1 MPGFPICTTSPADGC
16 HPSNGE
22 LLPSAREERQAE
34 VRSGRSADGGIPRAL
49 ADRHRSAT
57 GAPCIW
63 TRPRPAALHPCA
75 GLRRYQEIPDVSA
88 LSVPRPPCRK
98 ANRGAFMW
106 DARRSCTS
114 VVGTHPRRA
123 RQVSQHPTPA
133 SRHQVN
139 HAKRIRPPFLRVQA
153 SGGQECLRRLRSAA
167 VRDGREMA
175 KAGHLSQ
182 RAPAGG
188 ATAPAVGQRPKRIP
202 AAVATAAMM
211 ARTDDGCLAR
221 LPTAL
226 MGANP
231 PSGRTGTNGRHTKE
245 ADASR
250 CAALR

>member
-1 MPGFPICTTSPADGC
+1 MAEFPGRFPIGTARLRLPPGSGPARGLRLSIHAPDCGVTRRSLTFRRC
-16 HPSNGE
+16 PFPVRHAGK
-22 LLPSAREERQAE
+22 QIV
-34 VRSGRSADGGIPRAL
+34 VRSCG
-49 ADRHRSAT
+49 
-57 GAPCIW
+57 
-63 TRPRPAALHPCA
+63 AALLHV
-75 GLRRYQEIPDVSA
+75 RRRDTPAQD
-88 LSVPRPPCRK
+88 
-98 ANRGAFMW
+98 G
-106 DARRSCTS
+106 
-114 VVGTHPRRA
+114 
-123 RQVSQHPTPA
+123 QVSQHPTPA

-167 VRDGREMA
+167 VRHGREMA

-188 ATAPAVGQRPKRIP
+188 ATAPAVGQRPKCIP